1 MAFRQRKGAIQRRCE
16 LGYVLWQA
24 LSAIFDFRREDAI
37 LLERRLVEALL
48 GAREERLLAKILRT
62 VLWLLVARGVDKPQL
77 SVHLHHR
84 GVVRRCVPFPKHLK
98 HLRIK
103 LHIPECATLQIRRL
117 LRLLELLLV
126 LLLLLLLL
134 LHLLLS

>member
-1 MAFRQRKGAIQRRCE
+1 MLNIQ
-16 LGYVLWQA
+16 LLVGYLLWQT
-24 LSAIFDFRREDAI
+24 LPAIFDFRREGAV
-37 LLERRLVEALL
+37 LLERRLVEVVL
-48 GAREERLLAKILRT
+48 GAQEE
-62 VLWLLVARGVDKPQL
+62 WLLVVHGPDQLQL

-84 GVVRRCVPFPKHLK
+84 GVVRRCVPFPKHLE